1 MDESEGPDRV
11 LQPRDADSNEGYLGY
26 LSDVRCQI
34 SGVPLCRTIACRKS
48 STLSTSFGPERPDRA
63 VSQFDGRLRIT

>member
-26 LSDVRCQI
+26 LSDVRSRVCRC
-34 SGVPLCRTIACRKS
+34 VEPL
-48 STLSTSFGPERPDRA
+48 RA
-63 VSQFDGRLRIT
+63 GNPAR